1 MSLNFITK
9 SNSRTIIPYN
19 VGKKY
24 QCEFCLRGFKNKQSI
39 RVHRQRTK
47 CGKTLPETAMAS
59 SFNAGNAEVS
69 VDTTENTFVESED
82 VDMGEPME
90 YCK

>member
-1 MSLNFITK
+1 MSLNFNTK
-9 SNSRTIIPYN
+9 SNSRTRVPYN

-24 QCEFCLRGFKNKQSI
+24 QCEFCRSSFGKSI
-39 RVHRQRTK
+39 GLTRHRKDTK
-47 CGKTLPETAMAS
+47 CGKNSYKSRTAS
-59 SFNAGNAEVS
+59 SSTAGNAEVS
-69 VDTTENTFVESED
+69 VNTTENTFVESED